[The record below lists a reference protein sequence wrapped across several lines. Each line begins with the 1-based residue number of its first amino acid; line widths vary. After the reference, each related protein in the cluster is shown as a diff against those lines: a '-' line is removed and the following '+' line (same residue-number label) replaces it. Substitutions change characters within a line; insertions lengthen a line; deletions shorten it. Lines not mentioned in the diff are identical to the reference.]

1 METGQ
6 EVLPVSLRYILNIWN
21 MYVDYLFTF

>member
-6 EVLPVSLRYILNIWN
+6 EVLPVSLRYIFNIWN
-21 MYVDYLFTF
+21 MYVDYLFAF

>member
-6 EVLPVSLRYILNIWN
+6 EVLPVFLRYIFNIWN